1 MAADRVLATAALRSS
16 LSVALIAAA
25 LPAGAGSLP
34 VHGLWVWNSTQVLQ
48 APQGAPALR
57 DFCQSAG
64 INEVYVSVSRDYSA
78 LEELRLTQLI
88 ALLHQID
95 IRVDALI
102 YSVDGDEV
110 GAPRTALLDRV
121 QSILNFDHHHPAQ
134 HFDGIHLAIEPQRRP
149 EYESATNNQFLPA
162 LVVTYRAVRARTDRA
177 ALSLGAD
184 IPSKVLA
191 ADVDERRALLSAVP
205 RLTLLMDAGT
215 IQRGAATP
223 GQRLEQLRRR
233 SRRYLQMAYRGV
245 DEPHAA
251 GMLIALRAQDHEA
264 QLPPLLA
271 ALDDANRSDPHYL
284 GWARSYDAA
293 P

>member
-1 MAADRVLATAALRSS
+1 MAVRSRVTAVLRAALSA
-16 LSVALIAAA
+16 ALVAAA
-25 LPAGAGSLP
+25 LPAGAAALP
-34 VHGLWVWNSTQVLQ
+34 VHGLWVWNSSQALQ
-48 APQGAPALR
+48 APQGATALR

-88 ALLHQID
+88 ALLHQVD
-95 IRVDALI
+95 VRVDALI

-110 GAPRTALLDRV
+110 GAPRTGLLDHV

-134 HFDGIHLAIEPQRRP
+134 RFDGIHLAIEPQRRP
-149 EYESATNNQFLPA
+149 EYQSATNIQFLPA

-177 ALSLGAD
+177 ALSLDAD
-184 IPSKVLA
+184 IPSKVLT

-205 RLTLLMDAGT
+205 RLTLLMDAGAGA
-215 IQRGAATP
+215 RGAATP
-223 GQRLEQLRRR
+223 VQRLDEVRQG
-233 SRRYLQMAYRGV
+233 SRRYLHMAYRGV

-251 GMLIALRAQDHEA
+251 GMLIALRAQDREPE
-264 QLPPLLA
+264 LPRLLA
-271 ALDDANRSDPHYL
+271 ALDEANRSDPHYL
-284 GWARSYDAA
+284 GWARSYDVA